1 MGLLQKIFNLVKEE
15 LSDSDERKNDSS
27 KKQTV
32 KKQAESH
39 PEGDSFEQLCAK
51 AKSGDLAAQFILFDQ
66 YAEKAEK
73 RSALEAVFTEIMN
86 DGSVEGKALLGCLL
100 LQPGTSQ
107 EEQEK
112 GMKLYTEATQAKSL
126 FALAM
131 NGFFY
136 AAPRGKRRDWDPKVS
151 DERLI
156 IQPVN
161 AIEAMGYLYPLVNVH
176 LKNQSKEV
184 QAAYH
189 SVYGA
194 LAYVYLFFPPS
205 LLHSGFDDPKR
216 KYARLG
222 AEYEDPLACF
232 ALARMYQNTLKNE
245 DNSEEYVALYL
256 HKAEKNKEQ
265 LDNEIY
271 KPILGWL
278 YSDLGALY
286 WDKDRQKAV
295 KYYEQAAE
303 LGIGEAMMTMVGL
316 YESGKT
322 ITKDLEKAMYWRNRA
337 ADAGWNF
344 SKNCAAEGSI

>member
-1 MGLLQKIFNLVKEE
+1 MGLFQKIFNLVKEE
-15 LSDSDERKNDSS
+15 LSGSDERKNDSS
-27 KKQTV
+27 KKQATQR
-32 KKQAESH
+32 QAAGKSK
-39 PEGDSFEQLCAK
+39 GDSFEQLCTK
-51 AKSGDLAAQFILFDQ
+51 AKSGDLAAQFNLFDQ

-112 GMKLYTEATQAKSL
+112 GTKLYIEATQAKSL

-136 AAPRGKRRDWDPKVS
+136 AAPRGKRRDWDPEVS

-156 IQPVN
+156 IQPVDAIN
-161 AIEAMGYLYPLVNVH
+161 AMQFLYPLVNVH
-176 LKNQSKEV
+176 LKNQSREV

-194 LAYVYLFFPPS
+194 LAYVYLFYTTS
-205 LLHSGFDDPKR
+205 RSGFDDPKR

-256 HKAEKNKEQ
+256 HKAEKNKKQ
-265 LDNEIY
+265 LDNDIY

-286 WDKDRQKAV
+286 WDKDRKKAV

-303 LGIGEAMMTMVGL
+303 LGIGEAMMTLVGL

>member
-15 LSDSDERKNDSS
+15 LSNSDAPKRETS
-27 KKQTV
+27 KKLTV
-32 KKQAESH
+32 KKQAESQ
-39 PEGDSFEQLCAK
+39 PKRDSFEQLCAK
-51 AKSGDLAAQFILFDQ
+51 AKSGDLAAQFNLFDQ
-66 YAEKAEK
+66 YAEKLEK
-73 RSALEAVFTEIMN
+73 RAALETLFTKIMN
-86 DGSVEGKALLGCLL
+86 DGNIEGKALLGCLL
-100 LQPGTSQ
+100 LQPGTSKD
-107 EEQEK
+107 EQEK
-112 GMKLYTEATQAKSL
+112 GMKLYSEATAAKSL

-136 AAPRGKRRDWDPKVS
+136 AAPRGKRRDWDPQVS

-156 IQPVN
+156 ILPVN
-161 AIEAMGYLYPLVNVH
+161 IAEATKYLLLVYSY
-176 LKNQSKEV
+176 LTNQSREV

-189 SVYGA
+189 SVYGT
-194 LAYVYLFFPPS
+194 LAYAYLFFPPG
-205 LLHSGFDDPKR
+205 LHDGFDDPKR
-216 KYARLG
+216 KYARIG
-222 AEYEDPLACF
+222 AEYNDSLACF

-286 WDKDRQKAV
+286 WDKDRKKAV

-303 LGIGEAMMTMVGL
+303 LGIGEAMMTLVGL